1 MALTDDNSNLGMVLP
16 VQPMGNGGNGGFG
29 FGDGN
34 GFWFLILFFLLS
46 FSVLLEVFT
55 AAYRQSMESERI
67 SRAMLEA
74 QDLADRLYAA
84 EDTETL
90 LSSLGFTHTG
100 GQWILEQD
108 EMTLTAETDTERYG
122 SGMFCRQAVRA
133 SDPQGNV
140 IVELYDYS
148 PEHMLEGIGESV
160 SWVAGVLRE

>member
-1 MALTDDNSNLGMVLP
+1 MRVHSHRNVLL
-16 VQPMGNGGNGGFG
+16 VELMIG
-29 FGDGN
+29 
-34 GFWFLILFFLLS
+34 ILFFLLS

-74 QDLADRLYAA
+74 QDLADLLYAA

-90 LSSLGFTHTG
+90 LGSLGFTYTG

-133 SDPQGNV
+133 FDPHGNV
-140 IVELYDYS
+140 IVELPCSRY
-148 PEHMLEGIGESV
+148 
-160 SWVAGVLRE
+160 REDGA